1 MIPQAYCHSALGT
14 IILCLLRTYPCRNTG
29 DFYYLNQGKEMK
41 SFCYDTIDK
50 VYLVSLD
57 IKSPREAAIYITI
70 HTPTDTSED
79 GLVQHVKE
87 YEYKDGDTDTAFS
100 GFISWVYMI
109 EEDCAEL
116 LPSNLKVKILTDIA
130 QYLMSIYQQPL
141 TQPISSV
148 TLQ

>member
-1 MIPQAYCHSALGT
+1 
-14 IILCLLRTYPCRNTG
+14 
-29 DFYYLNQGKEMK
+29 MK
-41 SFCYDTIDK
+41 SFCYDAIDK

-70 HTPTDTSED
+70 HTLTDTSED
-79 GLVQHVKE
+79 GLVQHIKE